1 MSVLVRDMFGCELL
15 VGDYVVFA
23 DRRLHSDEIGL
34 DLYVIVDI
42 TDGVVKGLLSSGEDI
57 GCVHY
62 LQDTLERAA
71 IIRNP
76 YKTAELFG
84 DTLLNS

>member
-1 MSVLVRDMFGCELL
+1 MNVLVRDMFGCELF
-15 VGDYVVFA
+15 VDDYVVFA
-23 DRRLHSDEIGL
+23 DKRLYSDDVGL

-62 LQDTLERAA
+62 LSNCEERAA
-71 IIRNP
+71 RIRNP

-84 DTLLNS
+84 DTRLS